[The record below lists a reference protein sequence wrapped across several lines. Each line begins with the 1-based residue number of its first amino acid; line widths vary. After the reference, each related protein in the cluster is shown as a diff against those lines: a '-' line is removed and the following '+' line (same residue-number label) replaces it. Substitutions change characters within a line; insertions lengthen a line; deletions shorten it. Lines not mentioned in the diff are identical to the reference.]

1 MNQWTCGF
9 VCVAKHWIGNC
20 MYCYWSRESD
30 IYVVKVCVEMFLT
43 KINDLSRQI
52 RWKYNRSIGGDAF
65 FCSFWRR
72 ACNEQHKMRLMIS
85 VFRRTHWLVGTIFK
99 WPNIEFEPFNVMNY
113 PIISEIMI
121 ILAVWHE
128 SFEFANHTKSSHLPF
143 KWLCTLEKKDCSTI
157 TDRPITFI
165 EYTQIFTFLIKYAA
179 NKNLTKRRVSKIL
192 IEKICVQFPLQ

>member
-1 MNQWTCGF
+1 MIYQDRF
-9 VCVAKHWIGNC
+9 DESIIDRSVA
-20 MYCYWSRESD
+20 
-30 IYVVKVCVEMFLT
+30 L
-43 KINDLSRQI
+43 L
-52 RWKYNRSIGGDAF
+52 F

-165 EYTQIFTFLIKYAA
+165 KYTQIFTFLIKYAA
-179 NKNLTKRRVSKIL
+179 NKNCVWPNGGFQRYLLKKFAYNSRYSKFIL
-192 IEKICVQFPLQ
+192 LVVMFICKKKEFSVGLWTST